1 VSRRAEDYP
10 GLDLDR
16 TERTY
21 MEALERRGGWLE
33 RRIAKYHSQTG
44 NPSRDLMELKALQW
58 ALDIV
63 RASRKVET

>member
-1 VSRRAEDYP
+1 
-10 GLDLDR
+10 
-16 TERTY
+16 

-33 RRIAKYHSQTG
+33 RRIAEYHSQTG

-63 RASRKVET
+63 RTAKEAKK